1 MEGGL
6 SLFVSSQRELLGHF
20 IPKISLSSVQTF
32 IFSKVCHHFMG
43 VFNIFQNNVFPSG
56 YM

>member
-6 SLFVSSQRELLGHF
+6 SLLVSSQRELLDHF

-43 VFNIFQNNVFPSG
+43 VFNIFQNNIFPSG